1 MKLRLILL
9 LLSMSVQLS
18 CNSCTGK
25 GGQPA
30 TDPAKATGNPASPPA
45 PEKPKEPNI
54 LTRDLLKTAVTLVG
68 RWVEKDLISDDR
80 GQWHCSGVVREEK
93 HGVLSIVTN
102 RHCLGLEELASSEP
116 VGGDLDVKLWEIRVF
131 THNGKELEV
140 TSLDVQTDLD
150 LAILRTRP
158 AALVAGRDYLV
169 APFGKEPVELGDSL
183 VAVGTPLDRKLSGTM
198 TFGRVSSLREEGRV
212 IQHDAAINQG
222 NSGGPLFVSRGI
234 DHFWVG
240 VNTRTVNKRLGEGLH
255 FAISVREIG
264 NGPTLTVEVNPAG
277 ACRLIRSLHQ
287 GGCSVVK

>member
-1 MKLRLILL
+1 MLLRLFLL

-25 GGQPA
+25 GAGPDTVA
-30 TDPAKATGNPASPPA
+30 AKGPGTAPA
-45 PEKPKEPNI
+45 PEPEKPRVPNI
-54 LTRDLLKTAVTLVG
+54 QTRDLLKTSVTLVG
-68 RWVEKDLISDDR
+68 RWVEKDVLSDDK

-93 HGVLSIVTN
+93 NGVLTIVTN
-102 RHCLGLEELASSEP
+102 RHCLGLEELSRSEP
-116 VGGDLDVKLWEIRVF
+116 VGGDLDVLKWQITVF

-140 TSLDVQTDLD
+140 TALDVQTDLD

-158 AALVAGRDYLV
+158 AALVAGRDFLL
-169 APFGKEPVELGDSL
+169 APFGKDPVELGDSL
-183 VAVGTPLDRKLSGTM
+183 IAVGTPLDRTLSGTM

-222 NSGGPLFVSRGI
+222 NSGGPLFVVRGM

-240 VNTRTVNKRLGEGLH
+240 VNTRTVNKKVGEGLH

-264 NGPTLTVEVNPAG
+264 NGPTITVEVTPEG
-277 ACRLIRSLHQ
+277 ACKLIRQLH
-287 GGCSVVK
+287 GVGCDAVK